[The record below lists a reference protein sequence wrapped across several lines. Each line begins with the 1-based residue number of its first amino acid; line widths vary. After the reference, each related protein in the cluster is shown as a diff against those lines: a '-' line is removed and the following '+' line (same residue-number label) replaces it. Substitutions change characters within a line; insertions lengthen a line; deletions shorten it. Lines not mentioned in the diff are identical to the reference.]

1 MPTKTSPLI
10 KKIEAVVPLQSDE
23 RDFIAE
29 LERDRRTVSARTD
42 LVKQG
47 EKYPGVGILHSGWA
61 IRYKS
66 LSDGRRQIVNFLLP
80 GDAFGLFANLF
91 ELSDHSVATLTDASL
106 SVFSP
111 DLVAEMY
118 RKHPKLAAAFA
129 WFSAREEAII
139 AERATGLG
147 QRTAFERM
155 AHMLLELLKRLEVV
169 ALANDNKFELPVTQE
184 ILADTLGLSLVHAN
198 RTMRKLRES
207 GLIEI
212 EGQHIFLRDVRAL
225 ADVADFDDLYLYL
238 QRMSKQAVKRFSEA
252 V

>member
-1 MPTKTSPLI
+1 MSAKSSPLLR
-10 KKIEAVVPLQSDE
+10 KIEAVVSLQPEE
-23 RDFIAE
+23 REFIQG
-29 LERDRRTVSARTD
+29 LEKDRRPVAARAD

-47 EKYPGVGILHSGWA
+47 EKYPGVGILHEGWA
-61 IRYKS
+61 IRYKT

-80 GDAFGLFANLF
+80 GDTFGLFANLF
-91 ELSDHSVATLTDASL
+91 EISDHSVATLTDCVL
-106 SVFSP
+106 SVVSP
-111 DLVAEMY
+111 DTIAEMY
-118 RKHPKLAAAFA
+118 RRHPKLAAAFA
-129 WFSAREEAII
+129 WFGAREEAII

-169 ALANDNKFELPVTQE
+169 QLAQNNRFELPVTQE

-212 EGQHIFLRDVRAL
+212 EGQHIFLRDVRRL

-238 QRMSKQAVKRFSEA
+238 QRMSKQAVRRFSEA